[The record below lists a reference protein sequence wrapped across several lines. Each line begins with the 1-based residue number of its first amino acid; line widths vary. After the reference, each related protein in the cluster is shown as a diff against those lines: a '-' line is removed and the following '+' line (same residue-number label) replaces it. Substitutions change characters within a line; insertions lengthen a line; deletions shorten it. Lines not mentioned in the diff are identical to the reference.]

1 MTTVNTGPALTGD
14 EAEALVQRLPAG
26 SAVVHLPPLAAPRR
40 LPAEQTVIAWTA
52 EDGSACITVDP
63 DGRLAVHASVLTCA
77 QANDVAA
84 ALIAVAARVVA
95 AG

>member
-1 MTTVNTGPALTGD
+1 M
-14 EAEALVQRLPAG
+14 
-26 SAVVHLPPLAAPRR
+26 
-40 LPAEQTVIAWTA
+40 IAWTA

-63 DGRLAVHASVLTCA
+63 DGRLAVHASVLTSA

-95 AG
+95 AD